1 MTTAEFKYSKNVFF
15 LIFILSGF
23 SGLIYESIW
32 THYLKLFL
40 GHAAYAQTLVLGIFM
55 GGMAIGAWV
64 CSKNSTR
71 WKNQLLAYAVIEGI
85 IGIAALVFHPS
96 FDTIISLSY
105 SSIMPGINSSG
116 LVTTYK
122 WFVSALMIL
131 PQSILLGMTFPLM
144 SAGLIRR
151 FPTTPGATM
160 SMLYFTNSLGAAAG
174 VLTSGFLFI
183 AWFGL
188 PGTIAIAGIINIALA
203 FTVWILIK
211 NHSEPPPVHEKDPAI
226 VKASSSKT
234 DTNNES
240 LYKLFLVVA
249 FITGAAS
256 FIYEVSWIR
265 MLNLVLSSSTHAFEL
280 MLSAFILGLALG
292 SLWIRK
298 RIDSLG
304 NTIYTLA
311 IVQLVMGVL
320 ALLTLPIYNQSFDLM
335 KWLLEVIDRDAAGY
349 FWFNLSSHAIAGA
362 VMLPTTFCA
371 GMTLPLITY
380 KLIKSGFGEKSIGA
394 VYAFNTLGAI
404 TGVVLTIHVGLPML
418 GLKGS
423 MIFGASLDI
432 ALAIILAALLF
443 KKEKISL
450 IKPAAVVAL
459 VSIFS
464 IGFLV
469 ELNPFKMASGV
480 YRHGHLFTPDNT
492 EILYHKDGKSASI
505 DLIRNI
511 KTGNV
516 TISTNGKPDATVN
529 MSNIGPASPD
539 EATMILAGA
548 IPLALH
554 PSATTAG
561 VIGLGSGLSTQTL
574 LAANNILRVDTVEI
588 ESAIIE
594 AANGFRPKVE
604 LAYTSPKSKIYIDD
618 AKTYFST
625 FNRKYDIIVS
635 EPSNPWVSGTAS
647 LFTEEFYK
655 LIKNHLNQGGMLVQ
669 WLQLYEIDLNLIA
682 SVAKALSTQFED
694 YIIYAT
700 DDEDIV
706 FVAKVDGQFSEPSN
720 RIFFSP
726 WIQTELSKVGVRHL
740 QDLQLHTIGDKAS
753 LAPLFNTYPIINNS
767 DYYPVLDLGASK
779 TRFFQSHAGELVKL
793 NQSDIPVTKL
803 LSRHLKTPSTLT
815 HVTPNPYLKVS
826 DQVFAATLL
835 RDYVLSNRVDRQF
848 NRINQNIRISTDYT
862 KQFLFLCQES
872 SGSSW
877 LQHLM
882 LFANATLPYLNGWEL
897 NQIWMAAKNSPCHS
911 TRAEEQKHWIELLHA
926 ISIADAKNMLDNANA
941 LLNTAS
947 SASDNVRRY
956 IVMTKL
962 VGQIKLNNKAG
973 ARQTWQEH
981 AALFDIEHNLAHR
994 LIYGHTL

>member
-1 MTTAEFKYSKNVFF
+1 MSHTPFNYSKNIFF
-15 LIFILSGF
+15 LIFVLSGF

-55 GGMAIGAWV
+55 GGMAIGAWI

-71 WKNQLLAYAVIEGI
+71 WKNQLLAYAIIEGI
-85 IGIAALVFHPS
+85 IGAAALLFHPS
-96 FDTIISLSY
+96 FDGIINLSY
-105 SSIMPGINSSG
+105 SAIMPGINSSG

-122 WFVSALMIL
+122 WLVSALMIL

-151 FPTTPGATM
+151 FPVNPGSTM

-188 PGTIAIAGIINIALA
+188 PGTIAIAGMINIALA
-203 FTVWILIK
+203 FTVWTLIK
-211 NHSEPPPVHEKDPAI
+211 NQTEPAPSEQS
-226 VKASSSKT
+226 ASGTSQKSSA
-234 DTNNES
+234 ES
-240 LYKLFLVVA
+240 SPSYLYKLFLGVA
-249 FITGAAS
+249 FVTGAAS

-320 ALLTLPIYNQSFDLM
+320 ALLTLPIYNQTFDLM
-335 KWLLEVIDRDAAGY
+335 QWLLQSIDRDPSGY
-349 FWFNLSSHAIAGA
+349 FIFNISSHLIAGA

-380 KLIKSGFGEKSIGA
+380 KLIKSGHGEKSIGA

-404 TGVVLTIHVGLPML
+404 AGVVFTIHIGLPIL

-423 MIFGASLDI
+423 MLFGAALDI
-432 ALAIILAALLF
+432 LLALILAFMLF
-443 KKEKISL
+443 KTSKVPL
-450 IKPAAVVAL
+450 IKTASVIAIVSVTSVAL
-459 VSIFS
+459 
-464 IGFLV
+464 LV
-469 ELNPFKMASGV
+469 ELDPFKMASGV
-480 YRHGHLFTPDNT
+480 YRHGHLFTPDST

-511 KTGNV
+511 KSGNV

-529 MSNIGPASPD
+529 MSNVGPASPD

-574 LAANNILRVDTVEI
+574 LAANTIQSVDTVEI
-588 ESAIIE
+588 ESAIVE
-594 AANGFRPKVE
+594 AAHGFRPKVE
-604 LAYTSPKSKIYIDD
+604 LVYTSPKSAIYIDD

-625 FNRKYDIIVS
+625 FNKKYDIIVS

-647 LFTEEFYK
+647 LFTKEFYK
-655 LIKNHLNQGGMLVQ
+655 LIKNHLNQDGMLVQ

-682 SVAKALSTQFED
+682 SVAKALSEQFKD

-706 FVAKVDGQFSEPSN
+706 FIAKADSHFNEPSN

-726 WIQTELSKVGVRHL
+726 WIQQELRNIGVRHL
-740 QDLQLHTIGDKAS
+740 QDLQLHVIGDKTS
-753 LAPLFNTYPIINNS
+753 LAPLFNTYPISTNS
-767 DYYPVLDLGASK
+767 DYYPVLDLGASR
-779 TRFFQSHAGELVKL
+779 TRFFQSHAGELVRL
-793 NQSDIPVTKL
+793 NSSVIPATKL
-803 LSRHLKTPSTLT
+803 LSRHKAIDPSYT
-815 HVTPNPYLKVS
+815 HITPNPYLKVS

-835 RDYVLSNRVDRQF
+835 RDYVLSGRIDRQYS
-848 NRINQNIRISTDYT
+848 RIAQDVRFATEYVRNIFF
-862 KQFLFLCQES
+862 QCQDANNP
-872 SGSSW
+872 SW
-877 LQHLM
+877 LQHL
-882 LFANATLPYLNGWEL
+882 LAFSNATLPFLNSWEL
-897 NQIWMAAKNSPCHS
+897 DRIWSSFKNTPCYSLH
-911 TRAEEQKHWIELLHA
+911 TNDKILWIGLLHA
-926 ISIADAKNMLDNANA
+926 VSTGKAQDMVLYANKILGLSKEIDNTTREYVALVKLIGLVKLDNKAEAQKTWNTFAN
-941 LLNTAS
+941 
-947 SASDNVRRY
+947 
-956 IVMTKL
+956 
-962 VGQIKLNNKAG
+962 
-973 ARQTWQEH
+973 
-981 AALFDIEHNLAHR
+981 LFDIENNLLHR
-994 LIYGHTL
+994 LVYGHTL

>member
-1 MTTAEFKYSKNVFF
+1 MTSSPFNYSKNIFF
-15 LIFILSGF
+15 LIFVLSGF

-55 GGMAIGAWV
+55 GGMAIGAWI
-64 CSKNSTR
+64 CSKNSGR
-71 WKNQLLAYAVIEGI
+71 WKNQLLAYAIIEGI
-85 IGIAALVFHPS
+85 IGVAALLFHPS
-96 FDTIISLSY
+96 FDAIVNLSY
-105 SSIMPGINSSG
+105 SAIMPGINSSG

-122 WFVSALMIL
+122 WFVSSLMIL

-151 FPTTPGATM
+151 FPANPGSTM
-160 SMLYFTNSLGAAAG
+160 SMLYFTNSMGAAVG

-203 FTVWILIK
+203 ATVWTLIK
-211 NHSEPPPVHEKDPAI
+211 NQPEPAPVEAQTALPQEETSINSPD
-226 VKASSSKT
+226 S
-234 DTNNES
+234 S
-240 LYKLFLVVA
+240 LYKLFLIVA
-249 FITGAAS
+249 FVTGAAS
-256 FIYEVSWIR
+256 FVYEVSWIR

-292 SLWIRK
+292 SLWIRT

-320 ALLTLPIYNQSFDLM
+320 ALLTLPIYNQTFDLM
-335 KWLLEVIDRDAAGY
+335 RWLLGSIERDPTGY
-349 FWFNLSSHAIAGA
+349 IIFNISSHVIAGA

-404 TGVVLTIHVGLPML
+404 AGVVFTIHLGLPIL

-432 ALAIILAALLF
+432 VLAVLLAWLLF
-443 KKEKISL
+443 KTEKLTL
-450 IKPAAVVAL
+450 IKPAIAIAL
-459 VSIFS
+459 VSITS
-464 IGFLV
+464 IAAFV

-480 YRHGHLFTPDNT
+480 YRHGHLFTPEST

-505 DLIRNI
+505 DLIRNVQS
-511 KTGNV
+511 GNV

-529 MSNIGPASPD
+529 MSNVGPASPD
-539 EATMILAGA
+539 EATMILAGV

-574 LAANNILRVDTVEI
+574 LAAGTIRSVDTVEI
-588 ESAIIE
+588 ESAIVE

-604 LAYTSPKSKIYIDD
+604 LVYTSPKSSIFIDD

-625 FNRKYDIIVS
+625 FNKKYDIIVS

-647 LFTEEFYK
+647 LFTEEFYR
-655 LIKNHLNQGGMLVQ
+655 LIKNHLNKDGMLVQ
-669 WLQLYEIDLNLIA
+669 WLQLYEIDLKLIA
-682 SVAKALSTQFED
+682 SVAKALSAQFED

-706 FVAKVDGQFSEPSN
+706 FVAKADSQFTEPSN

-726 WIQTELSKVGVRHL
+726 WIQTELRNIGVRHL
-740 QDLQLHTIGDKAS
+740 QDLQLHTIGDKSA
-753 LAPLFNTYPIINNS
+753 LAPLFETYPITINS

-779 TRFFQSHAGELVKL
+779 TRFFQTHAGELVHL
-793 NQSDIPVTKL
+793 NKSVIPATKI
-803 LSRHLKTPSTLT
+803 LSRHRTPQTDYT
-815 HVTPNPYLKVS
+815 HITPNPYLKVS

-835 RDYVLSNRVDRQF
+835 RDYMLSNRIDRQY
-848 NRINQNIRISTDYT
+848 NRINQNIRISTEQV
-862 KQFLFLCQES
+862 KQLFLACSAPQEQN
-872 SGSSW
+872 W

-882 LFANATLPYLNGWEL
+882 VFTNATLPFLNSWEL
-897 NQIWMAAKNSPCHS
+897 NQIWMLIKNTPCYAS
-911 TRAEEQKHWIELLHA
+911 LSDDKKDWIELLHA
-926 ISIADAKNMLDNANA
+926 ISVKDANKMTSYANQILQSNLDDMQSAKQYA
-941 LLNTAS
+941 VMAKLL
-947 SASDNVRRY
+947 
-956 IVMTKL
+956 
-962 VGQIKLNNKAG
+962 GQIKSGKKSEA
-973 ARQTWQEH
+973 AKTWSNH
-981 AALFDIEHNLAHR
+981 TSLFNIEGNLLHR